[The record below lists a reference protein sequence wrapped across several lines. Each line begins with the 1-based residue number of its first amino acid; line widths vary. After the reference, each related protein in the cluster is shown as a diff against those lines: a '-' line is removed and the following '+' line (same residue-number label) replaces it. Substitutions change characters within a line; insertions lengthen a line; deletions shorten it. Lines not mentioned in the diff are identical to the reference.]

1 MATIDKMVGKEGV
14 IYKARIRI
22 SGYPTQIK
30 HFKKITEAKA
40 WVLQVET
47 SIHKGEFVSVLKT
60 AKTKTLGDVIQR
72 YKSDIL
78 PHKALSTQRVEQS
91 YIKYWDSQFGNY
103 ALTYLTPEL
112 IEKKLKELREKGDTR
127 SKIKDAEK
135 TAPPKPMAKQTM
147 KHYRDHLEKFL
158 NHAHQW
164 GWMGANPV
172 NKVQRVI
179 KLNNARVRYLSDKE
193 REKLLKACQQSLNP
207 QLYPMV
213 IFALSTG
220 ARLGEIMNLGLDDVD
235 LKKQKAILRETKN
248 GETRVI
254 PIVGHLN
261 KILNQQITYALSHY
275 NDNHV
280 GKMFLFPRSDGL
292 AAMDMRSSWRT
303 ARKTAGLHDFRFHD
317 LRHSAASYLAMNG
330 ATLLEIAAVLGH
342 KTLDMVKRYSHLSE
356 SHTAGIVSKMNNKIF
371 K

>member
-1 MATIDKMVGKEGV
+1 MADILKRDGKKGTTYQV
-14 IYKARIRI
+14 RIRVAGFPI
-22 SGYPTQIK
+22 QVKTFAKLSDAKTWAQQTESAIK
-30 HFKKITEAKA
+30 
-40 WVLQVET
+40 
-47 SIHKGEFVSVLKT
+47 KGEHLNVIDSAKKYTLTDVLKRYRQ
-60 AKTKTLGDVIQR
+60 DV
-72 YKSDIL
+72 L
-78 PHKALSTQRVEQS
+78 PHKAVSTQRVEESLIKYWESQFGSHALS
-91 YIKYWDSQFGNY
+91 YIK
-103 ALTYLTPEL
+103 PEL
-112 IEKKLKELREKGDTR
+112 VEEKLRELREKGDTR
-127 SKIKDAEK
+127 GRPKDA
-135 TAPPKPMAKQTM
+135 PFKPLAKQTL

-172 NKVQRVI
+172 NKVQKVT
-179 KLNNARVRYLSDKE
+179 KLNNARVRYLSDRE
-193 REKLLKACQQSLNP
+193 REKLLKVCEGSLNP

-235 LKKQKAILRETKN
+235 LKMQRAVLRETKN

-261 KILNQQITYALSHY
+261 KLLNKQITFALGHY
-275 NDNHV
+275 PDNHT
-280 GKMFLFPRSDGL
+280 GKMYLFPRSDGL

-303 ARKTAGLHDFRFHD
+303 ARKAAGLPDFRFHD
-317 LRHSAASYLAMNG
+317 PRHSAASYLAMNG

-356 SHTAGIVSKMNNKIF
+356 SHTAGIVTKMNNKIF

>member
-1 MATIDKMVGKEGV
+1 MAFIEKREGKRGTSYQV
-14 IYKARIRI
+14 RIRI
-22 SGYPTQIK
+22 PGFPPQVKSFPK
-30 HFKKITEAKA
+30 LSEAKTWA
-40 WVLQVET
+40 QQTE
-47 SIHKGEFVSVLKT
+47 SAIKKGETLNVLEG
-60 AKTKTLGDVIQR
+60 AKKNTLSDVLRR
-72 YKSDIL
+72 YRAEVL
-78 PHKALSTQRVEQS
+78 PHKAASTQRFEESMIKYWEGQFGSHALS
-91 YIKYWDSQFGNY
+91 YIK
-103 ALTYLTPEL
+103 PEL
-112 IEKKLKELREKGDTR
+112 IEEKLKELREKGDTR
-127 SKIKDAEK
+127 GKAK
-135 TAPPKPMAKQTM
+135 TGGFKPLAKQTL

-158 NHAHQW
+158 NHAHNW
-164 GWMGANPV
+164 GWIGANPV
-172 NKVQRVI
+172 SKVQKVI
-179 KLNNARVRYLSDKE
+179 KLNNARVRYLSDRE
-193 REKLLKACQQSLNP
+193 REKLLKACQSSQNP

-235 LKKQKAILRETKN
+235 LKMQKAILRETKN

-261 KILNQQITYALSHY
+261 KLLNQQITFALGHYPDSHS
-275 NDNHV
+275 
-280 GKMFLFPRSDGL
+280 GKMYLFPRSDGM

-303 ARKTAGLHDFRFHD
+303 ARKAAGLQDFRFHD